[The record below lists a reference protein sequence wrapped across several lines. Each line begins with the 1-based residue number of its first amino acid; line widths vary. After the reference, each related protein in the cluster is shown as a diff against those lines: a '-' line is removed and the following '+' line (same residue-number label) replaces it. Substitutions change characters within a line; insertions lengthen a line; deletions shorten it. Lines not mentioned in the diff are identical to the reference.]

1 MLPADR
7 EFALDIKN
15 VLAEVC
21 QRGYANRAAIWNEHH
36 LNKPPTA
43 RRWPQNPQIHSQ
55 KFEEIKK
62 PAMSLTTFSPG
73 LEKLCTELHQPVI
86 GDRSGRH
93 ATFIER
99 RLRRDEDEHS
109 TYSQKLAVI
118 AGLDT
123 PNTGLDSELDPGLAT
138 IQGKGLFTG
147 LAGLNPQHFRELSN
161 FRKKTECNRNSINKG
176 GYLSKFC
183 KSCRILA

>member
-1 MLPADR
+1 MLRADR

-15 VLAEVC
+15 VLAEVG
-21 QRGYANRAAIWNEHH
+21 QRGYAHCAAIWNQHH

-43 RRWPQNPQIHSQ
+43 RGRPQNPQIHSQ

-86 GDRSGRH
+86 RDRSGRH
-93 ATFIER
+93 VTFIGR
-99 RLRRDEDEHS
+99 RLRRDENEHP
-109 TYSQKLAVI
+109 TYSQKLAVM

-123 PNTGLDSELDPGLAT
+123 PNTGLDPGLDPGVST
-138 IQGKGLFTG
+138 IQGKGLQDLQDLTPNI
-147 LAGLNPQHFRELSN
+147 LENCQIQ
-161 FRKKTECNRNSINKG
+161 KKN
-176 GYLSKFC
+176 
-183 KSCRILA
+183 

>member
-1 MLPADR
+1 MLAD
-7 EFALDIKN
+7 
-15 VLAEVC
+15 VC
-21 QRGYANRAAIWNEHH
+21 QRGYAHRAAIWNEHH

-43 RRWPQNPQIHSQ
+43 HGRPQNPQIHSQ

-86 GDRSGRH
+86 RDRSGRH
-93 ATFIER
+93 VTFIGL
-99 RLRRDEDEHS
+99 RLRRDENEHP

-123 PNTGLDSELDPGLAT
+123 PNAGLDPRLDAGLAT
-138 IQGKGLFTG
+138 VQGKGLQELQDLT
-147 LAGLNPQHFRELSN
+147 LNILELSQTSEN
-161 FRKKTECNRNSINKG
+161 KLSATEIV
-176 GYLSKFC
+176 
-183 KSCRILA
+183 